1 MTRPSTQPRTAT
13 RPVPVPAVTATPV
26 PAPRPP
32 APRGRNRQDRSPASP
47 AEPGTGLAQ
56 RWPDVAT
63 VPHAPA
69 RARVARQLL
78 RSVARRL
85 GVRVELPDGSL
96 LTPAPGDAPV
106 MRLLDPDAFYQRVAV
121 GGLIGFGESYQAGE
135 WDSPDLVAVLT
146 VMARSMPSLVPA
158 RLQWLRRW
166 YAARQPEEQY
176 GTPENARRNI
186 SAHYDLSN
194 ELFALF
200 LDPTMTYSSALFS
213 TDDDGTPIASPGLL
227 ETAQHRKIDRLL
239 DLAQVRAGSRV
250 LEIGTG
256 WGELALRA
264 AARGARVVTLTL
276 STEQQALAQE
286 RIAAAGMA
294 DRVEVRLCDYRAAT
308 GQYDAVLSVE
318 MVEAVGRDHWPAYFD
333 CLDRLLAP
341 GGRAA
346 LQAITMP
353 HDRMLASEHTFT
365 WIQKYIFPGGQLP
378 SVQAVEEVL
387 AEHGGLRIS
396 HRRAYGAHYAETLRL
411 WRERFTERHREV
423 EQLGFDQVFRRM
435 WTLYLAYSEAG
446 FRSGYLDVQ
455 HLLLTRTKDA
465 R

>member
-1 MTRPSTQPRTAT
+1 
-13 RPVPVPAVTATPV
+13 
-26 PAPRPP
+26 
-32 APRGRNRQDRSPASP
+32 
-47 AEPGTGLAQ
+47 
-56 RWPDVAT
+56 
-63 VPHAPA
+63 
-69 RARVARQLL
+69 
-78 RSVARRL
+78 
-85 GVRVELPDGSL
+85 VRVELPDGSL
-96 LTPAPGDAPV
+96 LAPAPEHAPAL
-106 MRLLDPDAFYQRVAV
+106 RLLDPDAFYQRLAV

-146 VMARSMPSLVPA
+146 VLARSMPTLVPS

-176 GTPENARRNI
+176 GSPENAQRNV

-194 ELFALF
+194 DLFALF
-200 LDPTMTYSSALFS
+200 LDPTMTYSSALF
-213 TDDDGTPIASPGLL
+213 TVDDGGTPIASRSLL
-227 ETAQHRKIDRLL
+227 EAAQQRKIDRLL
-239 DLAQVRAGSRV
+239 DLAGVGEGSRV

-276 STEQQALAQE
+276 STEQQALARE
-286 RIAAAGMA
+286 RIAAAGHT

-318 MVEAVGRDHWPAYFD
+318 MIEAVGRDHWPAYVRV
-333 CLDRLLAP
+333 LDRLLAP

-353 HDRMLASEHTFT
+353 HDRMLASEHTYT

-378 SVQAVEEVL
+378 SVQALEEVL
-387 AEHGGLRIS
+387 ADHAQLRIS
-396 HRRAYGAHYAETLRL
+396 QCRGYGAHYAETLRL
-411 WRERFTERHREV
+411 WRERFTERRREV
-423 EQLGFDQVFRRM
+423 EQLGFDAVFQRM